1 MSCLHF
7 EKHTFQV
14 PEDLREIE
22 GKMEREKGKKKIQKE
37 LESLRREKVEG

>member
-14 PEDLREIE
+14 PEDLRAIE
-22 GKMEREKGKKKIQKE
+22 GKMERERGKKKIQKE